1 MTEVDVQLIAR
12 WSERALDV
20 ARPEVRLLRVTDDE
34 RRALGAGFAA
44 IRAAVLGESPEPP
57 DAQDASVAGDLRRYL
72 AGIAAGIEATGAD
85 RDPMSLVT
93 GLVTGAAH
101 LQFSR
106 GRSADGTPT
115 AAEAATRAG
124 MAAADLATDG
134 AALDAVVD
142 AVVEVLDG
150 GVPGSAGGEPTRVGD
165 RRLHA
170 LLVLVLD
177 ALRQVVVPD
186 DGSGRGRAGCG
197 AGADE
202 HAGRRFLA
210 EVTFRFAANP
220 GTRQRLSDALDQL
233 GTDLRSWPGPDADDT
248 ASYHLH
254 TVHPGAVVEEIY
266 AIGTPF
272 DLRIGTLEPRPAI
285 PDDLDID
292 HREVR

>member
-12 WSERALDV
+12 WAERALDV
-20 ARPEVRLLRVTDDE
+20 QRPEVRLLRVTDPE

-44 IRAAVLGESPEPP
+44 IRAAVLGESPSTADPG
-57 DAQDASVAGDLRRYL
+57 DTSVSGDLHRYL
-72 AGIAAGIEATGAD
+72 TGIAAGIEATGAD

-101 LQFSR
+101 LQFTR
-106 GRSADGTPT
+106 GRASEGAPT
-115 AAEAATRAG
+115 AAELATRAG

-134 AALDAVVD
+134 AGLSAVVD
-142 AVVEVLDG
+142 AVVQVLDG
-150 GVPGSAGGEPTRVGD
+150 GAPASVGGDPATVGD

-170 LLVLVLD
+170 LVLLVLD

-186 DGSGRGRAGCG
+186 DGSGRARAGCG

-202 HAGRRFLA
+202 HGGRRFLA

-220 GTRQRLSDALDQL
+220 GTRQRLSGALEQL

-266 AIGTPF
+266 AVGTPF